1 MKTAPSIRFRIDFAE
16 NSNLGPGKIE
26 LLEAIRKQ
34 GSMSAAGRSMG
45 MSYRRVWLLL
55 ESLNT
60 AFTEP
65 VSVSTVGGI
74 GGGGVQITPFGE
86 LLIERYRE
94 IEKRFNEMS
103 SEYLT
108 DIRTRIKINGPLVSK
123 RVPVSKKPKRRTGA
137 RKK

>member
-65 VSVSTVGGI
+65 VSVNTVGGI